1 MIDFD
6 HAYSKD
12 IMVHLGDSTYYK
24 YLMCP
29 KTIAGNALR
38 LLINHTAQDRPNGLK
53 ANYVKRTIIQDT
65 ELILYHARYHEMN
78 DDLEDNVTP
87 KNTMILRK

>member
-38 LLINHTAQDRPNGLK
+38 LLINHTGLK
-53 ANYVKRTIIQDT
+53 IGQMD
-65 ELILYHARYHEMN
+65 
-78 DDLEDNVTP
+78 
-87 KNTMILRK
+87 